1 MYFMYNFIF
10 LNMILIKK
18 NKIIGQICEILCT
31 NLLGYDYARRY
42 KILKEILLFKMLS
55 PSNLLNFSV
64 S

>member
-42 KILKEILLFKMLS
+42 KVLKDIFLS
-55 PSNLLNFSV
+55 KCFLPQTF
-64 S
+64 